1 MKSSDTD
8 ILIIPGWSGSGPD
21 HWQSRWAAKLST
33 ARVVEQEDW
42 YKPSRQLWAPRI
54 VEAVRAATRPVVLV
68 GHSCGVSAI
77 AHAGALLKPG
87 EVAGAFLVAPAAER
101 AKRSLPGMEADF
113 IAHRRERLPFPS
125 VLVASAD
132 DPYCTLEEAR
142 ELAQAWGSDFVDAGE
157 SGHINSQSGHGPWPD
172 GLLRFA
178 GFLRSLTAVP
188 ARPIPDGR
196 AG

>member
-42 YKPSRQLWAPRI
+42 YKPSRQIWGPRI

-68 GHSCGVSAI
+68 AHSAGISAV
-77 AHAGALLKPG
+77 AHAAEHLHPG
-87 EVAGAFLVAPAAER
+87 EVAGAFLVAPPSER
-101 AKRSLPGMEADF
+101 AKRAIPGMAADF
-113 IAHRRERLPFPS
+113 VAHRREALPFRS
-125 VLVASAD
+125 VLIASAD
-132 DPYCTLEEAR
+132 DPYCTLDEAR
-142 ELAQAWGSDFVDAGE
+142 ELAQAWGSEFVDAGE
-157 SGHINSQSGHGPWPD
+157 SGHINSESGHGPWPD

-188 ARPIPDGR
+188 ARVIQG
-196 AG
+196 